1 MINIKER
8 KFDPQN
14 HHYSHRE
21 LVLHAVLLSR
31 NYEYISKE
39 KLIKMYSNV
48 PKEELED
55 YILHYFDEEDDT
67 IDEAEDICAKAEDL
81 VLSEL
86 SAEDHYCPSS
96 TCGDYSPSCPWNAPG
111 MSIHDFI

>member
-1 MINIKER
+1 MNTKEK

-14 HHYSHRE
+14 HNYSHQE

-31 NYEYISKE
+31 NYEHISKE
-39 KLIKMYSNV
+39 TLIKMYSNV

-55 YILHYFDEEDDT
+55 YILHYFDEEDET
-67 IDEAEDICAKAEDL
+67 IDGTEDICAKAEDL

-86 SAEDHYCPSS
+86 SAEKHYCPSC

>member
-21 LVLHAVLLSR
+21 LVLHAVLLPR
-31 NYEYISKE
+31 KYKHISKE

-48 PKEELED
+48 PKEELEN
-55 YILHYFDEEDDT
+55 YILHYFDEEDET
-67 IDEAEDICAKAEDL
+67 INGADDICAKAEDDL
-81 VLSEL
+81 FSE
-86 SAEDHYCPSS
+86 SAAEKHYCPSS

>member
-31 NYEYISKE
+31 NYEHISKK
-39 KLIKMYSNV
+39 KLIRLYSGV
-48 PKEELED
+48 PNEELED
-55 YILHYFDEEDDT
+55 YILHYFDEEVES
-67 IDEAEDICAKAEDL
+67 IDEAEDICAKAEDNL
-81 VLSEL
+81 FSE
-86 SAEDHYCPSS
+86 SSVENHYCPSS

>member
-1 MINIKER
+1 MNIKER

-14 HHYSHRE
+14 HCYSYQE

-31 NYEYISKE
+31 NYEHISKE
-39 KLIKMYSNV
+39 KLIRLYSGV

-55 YILHYFDEEDDT
+55 YILHYFDEEDET
-67 IDEAEDICAKAEDL
+67 IGVAEDICAKAEDDMF
-81 VLSEL
+81 SE
-86 SAEDHYCPSS
+86 SAAEDHYCPSS